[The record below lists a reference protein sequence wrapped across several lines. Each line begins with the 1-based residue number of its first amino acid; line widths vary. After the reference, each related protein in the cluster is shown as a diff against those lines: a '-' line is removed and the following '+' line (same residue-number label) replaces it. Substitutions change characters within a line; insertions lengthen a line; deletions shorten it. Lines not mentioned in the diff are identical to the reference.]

1 MIPENTVRAGFKPAP
16 ETASALKHYDANR
29 AAHIDALK
37 ALARIPSV
45 SFAGY
50 DPENVQRSARATADW
65 LRDSGMTTV
74 EIWELPGT
82 HPCVF
87 AEWRN
92 EKSGNGKDVPTLL
105 LYAHHD
111 VQPPMRAE
119 LWKSPPFEPAER
131 DGRLYGRGTADDKAG
146 IAVHAASVAA
156 WLKTAGTLPVNVKIL
171 IEGEEEI
178 GSPNLSAYL
187 GRYKDR
193 LACDYMVLTDL
204 SNYDVGKPSLTTSLR
219 GLITIDITVSALKSP
234 LHSGMWGGPIP
245 DPVAGLCKM
254 LATLTGDDG
263 RVAVPGLLEQVIPPT
278 AEENADFQAL
288 GMTAEIFREQA
299 GILEGV
305 SLFGNA
311 SELLAKTWREPA
323 FSINAVEAGLRKSAG
338 NVLLD
343 SAWARIGLR
352 LAPGMDPD
360 ACTRIV
366 LDHLR
371 KLCPWGLRLEAV
383 PEQGAKP
390 WKTRP
395 DHPVFEVAKKSLS
408 AGYENEAVCIGCG
421 GTIPFV
427 DMFTGVLGDVPALL
441 VGIEDPYTN
450 AHSEN
455 ESLHLGDFDKA
466 VRSQIRFF
474 GDLAEWASVR
484 AIHELPVQSI

>member
-1 MIPENTVRAGFKPAP
+1 MNSEHPPPDTRHLTQSVEA
-16 ETASALKHYDANR
+16 ALSHFDTHR
-29 AAHIDALK
+29 AAVIDALK

-45 SFAGY
+45 SFDGY
-50 DPENVQRSARATADW
+50 DPENVKRSAEATAAW
-65 LRDSGMTTV
+65 LREAGLPVV
-74 EIWELPGT
+74 EVWNLPGNPGA

-87 AEWRN
+87 AEWR
-92 EKSGNGKDVPTLL
+92 GAPDAPTVL

-111 VQPPMRAE
+111 VQPPMREE
-119 LWKSPPFEPAER
+119 LWTSPPFEPTER

-146 IAVHAASVAA
+146 VAVHAASLAA
-156 WLKTAGTLPVNVKIL
+156 WLKTSGSLPVNVKVL

-178 GSPNLSAYL
+178 GSPHLADYL
-187 GRYKDR
+187 EHYKAR

-219 GLITIDITVSALKSP
+219 GLVTMDLTVAALKSP

-245 DPVAGLCKM
+245 DPVQGLCKM
-254 LATLTGDDG
+254 LATLSDAQG
-263 RVAVPGLLEQVIPPT
+263 RVAVAGLREQVAPPT
-278 AEENADFQAL
+278 GEERADFRAL
-288 GMTAEIFREQA
+288 GMTEEVFREQA
-299 GILEGV
+299 GVLDGVTLHGAPEDYLEKV
-305 SLFGNA
+305 
-311 SELLAKTWREPA
+311 WREPS
-323 FSINAVEAGLRKSAG
+323 FSVNAVEAGLRKSAG
-338 NVLLD
+338 NVLLE

-360 ACTRIV
+360 VCTQRVI
-366 LDHLR
+366 DHL
-371 KLCPWGLRLEAV
+371 KAVCPWGLQLDIV

-395 DHPVFEVAKKSLS
+395 DHPVFEVARKSLS
-408 AGYENEAVCIGCG
+408 AGYGNDAVCIGCG

-427 DMFTGVLGDVPALL
+427 DMFTAVLGDVPALL

-466 VRSQIRFF
+466 VRSQIRF
-474 GDLAEWASVR
+474 LADVGEWASVQTR
-484 AIHELPVQSI
+484 QARQAASLRP

>member
-1 MIPENTVRAGFKPAP
+1 MSVGKIVEK
-16 ETASALKHYDANR
+16 ALAHFDNNR
-29 AAHIDALK
+29 MAVINSLK
-37 ALARIPSV
+37 ELARIPSV
-45 SFAGY
+45 SFSGY
-50 DPENVQRSARATADW
+50 DPENVKYSARATADW
-65 LRDSGMTTV
+65 LREAGLTTV
-74 EIWELPGT
+74 EIWDLPGT

-87 AEWRN
+87 AEW
-92 EKSGNGKDVPTLL
+92 NGAPGAPTVL

-111 VQPPMRAE
+111 VQPPMREE
-119 LWKSPPFEPAER
+119 LWTSPPFEPTER

-146 IAVHAASVAA
+146 IAVHAASIAA
-156 WLKTAGTLPVNVKIL
+156 WLKTEGSLPVNIKVL

-178 GSPNLSAYL
+178 GSPHLADYL
-187 GRYKDR
+187 AHYKAR

-219 GLITIDITVSALKSP
+219 GLVTMDVTVAALKSP
-234 LHSGMWGGPIP
+234 LHSGMWGGPLP

-254 LATLTGDDG
+254 LATLTDDEG
-263 RVAVPGLLEQVIPPT
+263 RVAVAGLREQVVPPT
-278 AEENADFQAL
+278 AKERADYRAL
-288 GMTAEIFREQA
+288 GMSEEVFREQA
-299 GILEGV
+299 GVLDGVRLHGAPEDYLEKV
-305 SLFGNA
+305 
-311 SELLAKTWREPA
+311 WREPS

-360 ACTRIV
+360 VCTRLV
-366 LDHLR
+366 VEHL
-371 KLCPWGLRLEAV
+371 KAVCPWGLRLEVV

-395 DHPVFEVAKKSLS
+395 DHPVFEVAKKSLT
-408 AGYENEAVCIGCG
+408 AGYDSEAVCIGCG

-427 DMFTGVLGDVPALL
+427 DMFTAVLGDVPALL

-474 GDLAEWASVR
+474 QDLR
-484 AIHELPVQSI
+484 AWTDAKTRDGGR

>member
-1 MIPENTVRAGFKPAP
+1 MSVGKSVEKALAHFDNNR
-16 ETASALKHYDANR
+16 TAVINSLKE
-29 AAHIDALK
+29 
-37 ALARIPSV
+37 LARIPSV
-45 SFAGY
+45 SFSGY
-50 DPENVQRSARATADW
+50 DPANVKRSAEATAAW
-65 LRDSGMTTV
+65 LRDAGLTTV
-74 EIWELPGT
+74 EIWDLPGT

-87 AEWRN
+87 AEW
-92 EKSGNGKDVPTLL
+92 NGAPGAPTIL

-111 VQPPMRAE
+111 VQPPMREE
-119 LWKSPPFEPAER
+119 LWTSPPFEPTER

-146 IAVHAASVAA
+146 IAVHAASIAA
-156 WLKTAGTLPVNVKIL
+156 WLKTEGSLPVNIKVL

-178 GSPNLSAYL
+178 GSPHLADYL
-187 GRYKDR
+187 AHYKAR

-219 GLITIDITVSALKSP
+219 GLVTMDVTVAALKSP
-234 LHSGMWGGPIP
+234 LHSGMWGGPLP

-254 LATLTGDDG
+254 LATLTDDEG
-263 RVAVPGLLEQVIPPT
+263 RVAVAGLREQVVPPT
-278 AEENADFQAL
+278 AEERADYRAL
-288 GMTAEIFREQA
+288 GMSEEVFREQA
-299 GILEGV
+299 GVLDGVRLHGAPEDYLEKV
-305 SLFGNA
+305 
-311 SELLAKTWREPA
+311 WREPS

-360 ACTRIV
+360 VCTRLV
-366 LDHLR
+366 VEHL
-371 KLCPWGLRLEAV
+371 KAVCPWGLRLDVV

-395 DHPVFEVAKKSLS
+395 DHPVFEVAKKSLT
-408 AGYENEAVCIGCG
+408 AGYDSEAVCIGCG

-427 DMFTGVLGDVPALL
+427 DMFTAVLGDVPALL

-466 VRSQIRFF
+466 VRSQIRFLQ
-474 GDLAEWASVR
+474 DLRSWDYAKSVDGGR
-484 AIHELPVQSI
+484 

>member
-1 MIPENTVRAGFKPAP
+1 MS
-16 ETASALKHYDANR
+16 ASLFAALAHYDAHR
-29 AAHIDALK
+29 ASHLEALA

-50 DPENVQRSARATADW
+50 DPENVRRSARATADR
-65 LRDSGMTTV
+65 LRDSGLESV
-74 EIWELPGT
+74 KIWELPDT

-87 AEWRN
+87 AEW
-92 EKSGNGKDVPTLL
+92 NGAPGAPTVL

-111 VQPPMRAE
+111 VQPPMREE
-119 LWKSPPFEPAER
+119 LWKSPPFEPTER

-156 WLKTAGTLPVNVKIL
+156 WLKTSGSLPVNVKVIV
-171 IEGEEEI
+171 EGEEEI
-178 GSPNLSAYL
+178 GSPNLAAYL

-219 GLITIDITVSALKSP
+219 GLVTMDVVVSALKSP

-245 DPVAGLCKM
+245 DPVQGLCKM

-263 RVAVPGLLEQVIPPT
+263 RVAVAGLREQVIPP
-278 AEENADFQAL
+278 APGELADFEAL
-288 GMTAEIFREQA
+288 GMTEAIFREQA
-299 GILEGV
+299 GVLDGV
-305 SLFGNA
+305 RLHA
-311 SELLAKTWREPA
+311 KAPELLARVWREPS
-323 FSINAVEAGLRKSAG
+323 FSVNAVEAGLRKSAG

-343 SAWARIGLR
+343 SAWARVGLR
-352 LAPGMDPD
+352 LAPGMDPERS
-360 ACTRIV
+360 ARLV
-366 LDHLR
+366 EEHLR
-371 KLCPWGLRLEAV
+371 AHCPWGLRLEIV
-383 PEQGAKP
+383 PEQGSKP

-395 DHPVFEVAKKSLS
+395 DHPVFAVARKSLTE
-408 AGYENEAVCIGCG
+408 GYGSEAMCIGCG

-427 DMFTGVLGDVPALL
+427 DMFTSVLGEVPALL

-455 ESLHLGDFDKA
+455 ESLHLGDFDSA

-474 GDLAEWASVR
+474 ADLAEWTMR
-484 AIHELPVQSI
+484 NEK

>member
-1 MIPENTVRAGFKPAP
+1 MQN
-16 ETASALKHYDANR
+16 
-29 AAHIDALK
+29 
-37 ALARIPSV
+37 LARSPSV
-45 SFAGY
+45 SFSGY
-50 DPENVQRSARATADW
+50 DPENVKRSAQATADW
-65 LRDSGMTTV
+65 LRGSGLTTV

-82 HPCVF
+82 FPCVF
-87 AEWRN
+87 AEW
-92 EKSGNGKDVPTLL
+92 KSIAVDAPTLL
-105 LYAHHD
+105 LYAHYD

-119 LWKSPPFEPAER
+119 LWKSPPFEPTER

-146 IAVHAASVAA
+146 IAVHAASIAA
-156 WLKTAGTLPVNVKIL
+156 WLQTAGTLPVNVKVL

-187 GRYKDR
+187 HHYKDR
-193 LACDYMVLTDL
+193 LACDFMVLTDL

-219 GLITIDITVSALKSP
+219 GLITLDITVAGLKSP

-254 LATLTGDDG
+254 LATLTDADG
-263 RVAVPGLLEQVIPPT
+263 RVAVPGLLEQVVPPT
-278 AEENADFQAL
+278 AEERADFEAL
-288 GMTAEIFREQA
+288 GMTEEIFREQA

-311 SELLAKTWREPA
+311 SELLAKTWREPS

-352 LAPGMDPD
+352 LAPGMDPES
-360 ACTRIV
+360 CTRIV
-366 LDHLR
+366 LEHLR
-371 KLCPWGLRLEAV
+371 KVCPWGLRLEAV

-395 DHPVFEVAKKSLS
+395 DHPVFEVAKKSLT
-408 AGYENEAVCIGCG
+408 AGYGNEAVCIGCG

-427 DMFTGVLGDVPALL
+427 DQFTDILGDVPALL

-466 VRSQIRFF
+466 VRSQIRFMA
-474 GDLAEWASVR
+474 DLAEWAKD
-484 AIHELPVQSI
+484 E